1 LEILLV
7 IYFLLFIF
15 ALLYAKSTL
24 FWVYLWQLKEYRLD
38 RFLAE
43 YSYAKKIA
51 RFWFFSGGRK
61 LWKPKWTIKAMGI
74 YTASLIAALGSIYFA
89 TKTFIVENNDAVFFV
104 FCLAAFYILMPA
116 VVGLFV
122 FLANILTYF
131 AKQFIYQLAKA
142 QLARAKNL
150 IVIGITGSYGKSST
164 KEFLAQILEN
174 KFKVRKTPEN
184 INTEIGVA
192 KFILQKVNPED
203 EVLIVEMGAYKKGEI
218 KKLSEIVKPKIG
230 IITGIN
236 EQHLSLFGSLK
247 NIIDAKYE
255 LIEGLPEDGLAVFN
269 GENKYCLEMA
279 ERWGGEKFVYHDA
292 NLRMHTNDTNMPR
305 HYLQNLAGVIEVS
318 RYLGMDE
325 DEIIEAV
332 KNIKSTE
339 RMIKTF
345 IGKNGALII
354 DDLYSANPAGVLV
367 ALDYLDEQDKKY
379 KIIIMPCLI
388 ELGEAAEEIHREIG
402 KKIAEVCDLAVITA
416 NDFFDIIKQEAGEKA
431 ILAVNS
437 EKAIKILN
445 DKLNQETAV
454 LLEGRLAQDII
465 MFARQ

>member
-1 LEILLV
+1 
-7 IYFLLFIF
+7 
-15 ALLYAKSTL
+15 
-24 FWVYLWQLKEYRLD
+24 
-38 RFLAE
+38 
-43 YSYAKKIA
+43 
-51 RFWFFSGGRK
+51 
-61 LWKPKWTIKAMGI
+61 
-74 YTASLIAALGSIYFA
+74 
-89 TKTFIVENNDAVFFV
+89 
-104 FCLAAFYILMPA
+104 
-116 VVGLFV
+116 
-122 FLANILTYF
+122 
-131 AKQFIYQLAKA
+131 
-142 QLARAKNL
+142 
-150 IVIGITGSYGKSST
+150 
-164 KEFLAQILEN
+164 LAQILEN
-174 KFKVRKTPEN
+174 KFRVKKTPEN

-218 KKLSEIVKPKIG
+218 KKLSEIVSPEIG

-247 NIIDAKYE
+247 NIIGAKYE
-255 LIEGLPEDGLAVFN
+255 LIESLPEDGLAVFN

-279 ERWGGEKFVYHDA
+279 ERWGGKKVIYRDA
-292 NLRMHTNDTNMPR
+292 NIRIHTNDTNMPR

-318 RYLGMDE
+318 RYLGMAE

-354 DDLYSANPAGVLV
+354 DDLYSVNPAGVLV

-402 KKIAEVCDLAVITA
+402 KKIAEVCDLAVITT
-416 NDFFDIIKQEAGEKA
+416 NDFFDIIKQEAGEKV

-437 EKAIKILN
+437 EKAIKILD
-445 DKLNQETAV
+445 DKLNQEAAV
-454 LLEGRLAQDII
+454 LLEGRLAQNII